1 MVTPQALLCKL
12 SWFNTKLM
20 KYQLNCW
27 VIDFSIKRI
36 AKEMLLSPFSPT
48 TSLLP
53 QPPLPS
59 GCMCTHIHITV
70 YSNGVGIFSFYLC
83 LLYFF
88 WLLQLLLSS
97 SFTEVY
103 SWSFALPPHL
113 ILHNLTWKDNF
124 IYPLCVDYPWIYI
137 CKLFPLPFNQIK
149 ILASLS
155 DVSLWIC
162 HQQTKLDMAQGQFLI
177 SHPNPLFF
185 TLFLSYC
192 RSTEPPCILSSKS
205 CFRYDFT
212 SRLSCRFFWVA
223 AVKYCAFCLLDLFY
237 VTLNSLRKIKS
248 KPF

>member
-59 GCMCTHIHITV
+59 GCVCTHTHTQNRCWNIFLLSLSTV
-70 YSNGVGIFSFYLC
+70 
-83 LLYFF
+83 
-88 WLLQLLLSS
+88 LLLTTSATSLFFLYRGLLLIFCSS
-97 SFTEVY
+97 STNI
-103 SWSFALPPHL
+103 LPNL
-113 ILHNLTWKDNF
+113 IWKDNF

-137 CKLFPLPFNQIK
+137 CKPFPLPFKQIK

-155 DVSLWIC
+155 DVSLWIY

-177 SHPNPLFF
+177 SHPNPLLF

-192 RSTEPPCILSSKS
+192 RSIEPPCILSSKS
-205 CFRYDFT
+205 LFRYDFT

-223 AVKYCAFCLLDLFY
+223 AVKYCAFCWLDLFLY